1 MHHRSTAAFA
11 EFDMQSPVE
20 VQVRLMKPQ
29 TLQAD
34 SLPPLVRPSERGI
47 AFTLSE
53 GGTVMQFW
61 LCLLGSYIGLLGTYG
76 LLFSASQD
84 AG

>member
-1 MHHRSTAAFA
+1 
-11 EFDMQSPVE
+11 MQSPVE

-53 GGTVMQFW
+53 GGTVMQFRLFFAWELYW
-61 LCLLGSYIGLLGTYG
+61 LAWDLRAAVQC
-76 LLFSASQD
+76 F
-84 AG
+84 AGCRVKSSICGHAPKR